1 MGKKNSRKKRG
12 YHYSLS
18 TLVLVHRKRFP
29 LFCSCVSFLIV
40 FFFFFFFFFIF
51 FFFFFF
57 FFFFLIFFC
66 NFFICQL
73 YAAQCL

>member
-40 FFFFFFFFFIF
+40 FFFFLFFFVIS
-51 FFFFFF
+51 
-57 FFFFLIFFC
+57 
-66 NFFICQL
+66 L
-73 YAAQCL
+73 YVSFTLHNVYNAMSLSSPLSVGQGG